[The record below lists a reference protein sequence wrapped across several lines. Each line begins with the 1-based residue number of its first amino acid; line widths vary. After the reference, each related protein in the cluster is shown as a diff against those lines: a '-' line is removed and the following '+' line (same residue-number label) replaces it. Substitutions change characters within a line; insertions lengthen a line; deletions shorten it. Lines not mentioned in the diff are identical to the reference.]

1 VVDHYDACDL
11 TLTTQ
16 RGGMYTSTEDARSD
30 LFLSGAVYVI
40 GPALIEILRELLR
53 LDQIPGMTVALAI
66 LVPIATT
73 VLVPVLLMRY
83 RHESIGQYGY
93 GAGLPP
99 NFGIGML
106 LAAPIVVAGVVG
118 AVLAGDPLSGLG
130 IGDVIRTQAAP
141 DALLAFLVRLLSWLG
156 LGFLAVYATV
166 KARDAFRS
174 DFRTVR
180 DDTIWLGKILAAVAA
195 VAVSIAFLLMLPGQ
209 AAGLGVITLL
219 LLPLGVAGSVALL
232 LRTLRGPSATSR
244 ATMLTPV
251 ILLALGP
258 FQLSF
263 SGTALALSVW
273 YAAMYAGVG
282 LVIAALQESRRSA
295 LACLGLTLT
304 IAVLSPL

>member
-1 VVDHYDACDL
+1 
-11 TLTTQ
+11 
-16 RGGMYTSTEDARSD
+16 MYTSTEDARSD

-40 GPALIEILRELLR
+40 GPAVFEILRDLLR
-53 LDQIPGMTVALAI
+53 IDAVPGATIVLGLLLPFVTTA
-66 LVPIATT
+66 LVPM
-73 VLVPVLLMRY
+73 LLMRY
-83 RHESIGQYGY
+83 RKETLGQYGY

-99 NFGIGML
+99 HFGMGLL
-106 LAAPIVVAGVVG
+106 LASPIVLASLLG
-118 AVLAGDPLSGLG
+118 AVISGDPLGGLG
-130 IGDVIRTQAAP
+130 IGDAVRSGG
-141 DALLAFLVRLLSWLG
+141 ALQPLLFLLGRIIGWLG

-174 DFRTVR
+174 DYRTVR
-180 DDTIWLGKILAAVAA
+180 DETLWLGRILAAVAA

-209 AAGLGVITLL
+209 QGGFGLVTLL

-258 FQLSF
+258 FQFSF
-263 SGTALALSVW
+263 SGTALALAVW
-273 YAAMYAGVG
+273 LAALYAGIG

-295 LACLGLTLT
+295 LACLALTLT
-304 IAVLSPL
+304 IALLTPL

>member
-1 VVDHYDACDL
+1 
-11 TLTTQ
+11 
-16 RGGMYTSTEDARSD
+16 MYTSTEDARSD

-40 GPALIEILRELLR
+40 GPALIQILRDLLR
-53 LDQIPGMTVALAI
+53 LDQIPGMTIALAI

-141 DALLAFLVRLLSWLG
+141 DALLGFLVRLLSWLG

-195 VAVSIAFLLMLPGQ
+195 VAVSIALLLMLPGQ
-209 AAGLGVITLL
+209 AGGLGVITLL

-251 ILLALGP
+251 VLLALGP

-304 IAVLSPL
+304 IAVLSAL

>member
-1 VVDHYDACDL
+1 
-11 TLTTQ
+11 
-16 RGGMYTSTEDARSD
+16 MYTSTEDARSD

-40 GPALIEILRELLR
+40 GPALIQILRELLR
-53 LDQIPGMTVALAI
+53 LDRIPGMTPALGI
-66 LVPIATT
+66 IVPIATT
-73 VLVPVLLMRY
+73 ALVPVLLMRY

-118 AVLAGDPLSGLG
+118 AAVAGDPLAGLG
-130 IGDVIRTQAAP
+130 IGDVIRTAAAP
-141 DALLAFLVRLLSWLG
+141 AALLGLLIRLLSWLG

-180 DDTIWLGKILAAVAA
+180 DDTIWLGKILGAVAA
-195 VAVSIAFLLMLPGQ
+195 VALSIALLLISRDAG
-209 AAGLGVITLL
+209 GLGLVMLL
-219 LLPLGVAGSVALL
+219 VLPLGVAGSVALL

-251 ILLALGP
+251 VLLALGP

-263 SGTALALSVW
+263 RPSELALSVW

-304 IAVLSPL
+304 IALFSPL

>member
-1 VVDHYDACDL
+1 
-11 TLTTQ
+11 
-16 RGGMYTSTEDARSD
+16 MYTSTEDARSD
-30 LFLSGAVYVI
+30 LLLSGAVYVF
-40 GPALIEILRELLR
+40 GPVLIELLRDLLR
-53 LDQIPGMTVALAI
+53 LDGIPGVPIALAI
-66 LVPIATT
+66 LTPIATT

-99 NFGIGML
+99 NFGIGLL
-106 LAAPIVVAGVVG
+106 LAAPIVVASLLG
-118 AVLAGDPLSGLG
+118 ATFAGDPLSGLG
-130 IGDVIRTQAAP
+130 IGEVIRTAAAP
-141 DALLAFLVRLLSWLG
+141 NALLGLLVRLLSWIG
-156 LGFLAVYATV
+156 VGFLAVYATV

-195 VAVSIAFLLMLPGQ
+195 VAVSIALLLMLPGQ
-209 AAGLGVITLL
+209 QGGLGLVMLL

-251 ILLALGP
+251 VLLALGP

-263 SGTALALSVW
+263 RATELAISVW
-273 YAAMYAGVG
+273 EAAMYAGVG

-304 IAVLSPL
+304 IAVLSRL